1 MSQDPYI
8 EKIEHIGIAVK
19 DIVAANDL
27 YTKLLGTGPYKMET
41 VDSELVITS
50 FFQVGESKIE
60 LVCATEENSPIY
72 KFINHRGPGVH
83 HIAFAVKD
91 IIKSM
96 EYLKEQGF
104 KLINDMPK
112 RGADNKWVC
121 FVHPKSVD
129 GVLIELCQ
137 DVLEE

>member
-1 MSQDPYI
+1 M
-8 EKIEHIGIAVK
+8 
-19 DIVAANDL
+19 
-27 YTKLLGTGPYKMET
+27 
-41 VDSELVITS
+41 
-50 FFQVGESKIE
+50 
-60 LVCATEENSPIY
+60 
-72 KFINHRGPGVH
+72 H

-104 KLINDMPK
+104 KLINDKPK

>member
-1 MSQDPYI
+1 
-8 EKIEHIGIAVK
+8 
-19 DIVAANDL
+19 
-27 YTKLLGTGPYKMET
+27 
-41 VDSELVITS
+41 
-50 FFQVGESKIE
+50 
-60 LVCATEENSPIY
+60 
-72 KFINHRGPGVH
+72 
-83 HIAFAVKD
+83 
-91 IIKSM
+91 M

-104 KLINDMPK
+104 KLINDKPK